1 MTVQLETAINHFVN
15 EAEEGGYY
23 LKKEMWTVLFLLCV
37 AVVIRGGRRK
47 GFKISDTSALA
58 PAVENGAR

>member
-1 MTVQLETAINHFVN
+1 M
-15 EAEEGGYY
+15 
-23 LKKEMWTVLFLLCV
+23 KKEMWTVLFLLCV